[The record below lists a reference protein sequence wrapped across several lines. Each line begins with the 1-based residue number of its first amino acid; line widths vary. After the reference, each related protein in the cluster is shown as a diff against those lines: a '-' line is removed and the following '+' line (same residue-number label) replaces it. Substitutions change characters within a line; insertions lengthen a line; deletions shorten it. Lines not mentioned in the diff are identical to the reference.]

1 MINIKNVRAVKATRE
16 NIVNKL
22 AFKLGYQ
29 DAYFNSP
36 WSRAYDRMTF
46 SDQLQYEQGRLIGI
60 ALKSRGVAPR
70 WKPDIQCPRDLPRLI
85 REYGHGV
92 VPVRQKVSA
101 VR

>member
-1 MINIKNVRAVKATRE
+1 MKNIKKVKAVEADRSF
-16 NIVNKL
+16 IVRNL

-29 DAYFNSP
+29 DAYFGSS
-36 WSRAYDRMTF
+36 WSKAYDRMVF
-46 SDQLQYEQGRLIGI
+46 KDQLQYEQGRLIGT

-70 WKPDIQCPRDLPRLI
+70 WKTEVQCPRDLPRLI

-101 VR
+101 